1 MSGELTGGRIGVY
14 GGTFDPLHN
23 GHWRVARNVLEKF
36 SLDQLLFVPAFVPP
50 HKRGRAISAAHQ
62 RYAML
67 ALATAD
73 EERMFVS
80 GIEIEAP
87 SRPYTVETLGRLGR
101 EEPGAQLFF
110 LMGADSFAEV
120 MMWRAWEKL
129 LGAYSVIVAQRP
141 GNELDAAPAGH
152 LPPEL
157 RQNVIDLR
165 GGARP
170 TKEMLTAPHIYLT
183 DYVAEN
189 VSATRVRAEIAAGRS
204 VDELTPPAVANY
216 IAKYRLYR

>member
-1 MSGELTGGRIGVY
+1 M
-14 GGTFDPLHN
+14 
-23 GHWRVARNVLEKF
+23 
-36 SLDQLLFVPAFVPP
+36 LFVPAFVPP
-50 HKRGRAISAAHQ
+50 HKRGRAISAAFH

-87 SRPYTVETLGRLGR
+87 SRPYTVETLDRLGR

-120 MMWRAWEKL
+120 TTWREWEKL
-129 LGAYSVIVAQRP
+129 LGAYSVVVAQRP
-141 GNELDAAPAGH
+141 GSDLDLAPAGH
-152 LPPEL
+152 LPPGL

-170 TKEMLTAPHIYLT
+170 AKGMMAAPHIYLT
-183 DYVAEN
+183 DYVAED
-189 VSATRVRAEIAAGRS
+189 VSATQVRAEAAAGRS
-204 VDELTPPAVANY
+204 VAGLTPLAIADY
-216 IAKYRLYR
+216 IAKYRLYREQR

>member
-14 GGTFDPLHN
+14 GGTFDPPHN
-23 GHWRVARNVLEKF
+23 GHWRVAQNVLEKF
-36 SLDQLLFVPAFVPP
+36 ALDRMLFVPAFVPP
-50 HKRGRAISAAHQ
+50 HKRGHAISAAHH

-73 EERMFVS
+73 EARMFVA

-87 SRPYTVETLGRLGR
+87 SRPYTVETLDRLCR

-120 MMWRAWEKL
+120 TMWREWEKL
-129 LGAYSVIVAQRP
+129 LSAYSVVVAQRP
-141 GNELDAAPAGH
+141 GIELEPTPAGH

-170 TKEMLTAPHIYLT
+170 TKEMMTAPHIYLT

-189 VSATRVRAEIAAGRS
+189 VSATQVRAEIAAGRS
-204 VDELTPPAVANY
+204 VDGLTPPAIANY